1 MRKGKTVTNK
11 DKAKNVAQITKG
23 KVKEAA
29 GKTTGDDKLEANGKA
44 NQMKGNFKQAG
55 EKVKD
60 AFKK

>member
-1 MRKGKTVTNK
+1 MRKGVTVTKK
-11 DKAKNVAQITKG
+11 DKAKNMGQIAKG

-29 GKTTGDDKLEANGKA
+29 GKTTGDNKLEAGGKA
-44 NQMKGNFKQAG
+44 DQMKGNVKQAG